1 MSRFLLL
8 LCSVCGKIVF
18 QPKSGVT
25 FSGLVYFNTRNY
37 FNTKMHTL
45 QIIASAWE
53 LRFYVSRPRINC
65 SISGKVTFLNV
76 SSGIALRE
84 HSCSCCPCFAF
95 ANVPIRQTVSVF
107 LSLSLASFNFF
118 LSRAIQMRMSGSL
131 LFQCFM
137 LHFFICWYGFY
148 STLSFLL
155 MHSKNRQLQTV
166 HNFQPYKKICKR
178 FASTKYS
185 NVKEPTDEKL

>member
-1 MSRFLLL
+1 MHALVRLFWSLFTNQFSRSQLWGISNQLNLVSPDLIQCLVFLL

-84 HSCSCCPCFAF
+84 HSCSYCPCFAL

-107 LSLSLASFNFF
+107 LSLSL
-118 LSRAIQMRMSGSL
+118 SL
-131 LFQCFM
+131 LLTSFYLVLSKCECLEVFYFNVSCCTFLYVDMVFIQ
-137 LHFFICWYGFY
+137 HFRFY
-148 STLSFLL
+148 
-155 MHSKNRQLQTV
+155 
-166 HNFQPYKKICKR
+166 
-178 FASTKYS
+178 
-185 NVKEPTDEKL
+185 